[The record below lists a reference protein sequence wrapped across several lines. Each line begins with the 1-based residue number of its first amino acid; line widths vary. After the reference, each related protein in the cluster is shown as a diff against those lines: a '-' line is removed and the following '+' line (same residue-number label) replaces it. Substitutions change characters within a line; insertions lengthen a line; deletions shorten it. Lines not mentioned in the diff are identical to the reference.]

1 MHFFFSGELD
11 VQVAD
16 AWQAVARSLEHRLN
30 EALESRDY
38 GPALREIALIPMILR
53 PEWFRASVSRMSLL
67 IGLSRRRAVASPRA
81 TSNHPILPA
90 AADCAVWGKPHGCDG
105 FASVNPNARDAPY
118 HRINDPV
125 GAGRHRPPRPLRYSD
140 TRALDRA
147 PF

>member
-1 MHFFFSGELD
+1 MHFFSGELD

-67 IGLSRRRAVASPRA
+67 IGLSRRRAVASPPCDVESPDPTGGGR
-81 TSNHPILPA
+81 LRCLGQA
-90 AADCAVWGKPHGCDG
+90 ARV
-105 FASVNPNARDAPY
+105 
-118 HRINDPV
+118 
-125 GAGRHRPPRPLRYSD
+125 
-140 TRALDRA
+140 
-147 PF
+147 